1 MDNIV
6 GNIDNLIDNIAEYLQ
21 AEMTYTVQKR
31 ACSDFHVPTIEIKIS
46 SDNNELALIKPFIY
60 IMPMDDAYAQ
70 IECHL
75 FPSNVFRDKASSK
88 LCKNANDEYE
98 FVGLEHFLEE
108 ILSGI
113 NKSKEYFRNF
123 YK

>member
-6 GNIDNLIDNIAEYLQ
+6 RNIDNLIENIAEYLQ
-21 AEMTYTVQKR
+21 AETTYTVQKR
-31 ACSDFHVPTIEIKIS
+31 TCSDFCVPTKEITIS

-60 IMPMDDAYAQ
+60 MVPMNDAYAQ

-88 LCKNANDEYE
+88 LYKNANDEYE
-98 FVGLEHFLEE
+98 FVGLEQFLEE
-108 ILSGI
+108 MLSGLD
-113 NKSKEYFRNF
+113 KSKECWRDF